1 MSHTINFDEDFIAD
15 DELRVLETKN
25 AILKKLRLRFSML
38 DESSG
43 CKRYTSDS
51 LNVKLRTPEVPR
63 T

>member
-15 DELRVLETKN
+15 DELRLLETKN

-43 CKRYTSDS
+43 CAIITGQRAWHS
-51 LNVKLRTPEVPR
+51 TPPAKH
-63 T
+63 TA